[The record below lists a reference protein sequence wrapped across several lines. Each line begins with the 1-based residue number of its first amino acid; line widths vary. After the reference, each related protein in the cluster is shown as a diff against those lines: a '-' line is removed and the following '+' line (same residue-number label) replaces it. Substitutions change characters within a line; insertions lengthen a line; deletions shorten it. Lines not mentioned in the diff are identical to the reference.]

1 MTDHIP
7 THKTS
12 LNIFLKIKIIQLF
25 SLTKLELKLEIN
37 NICIYEESPNI
48 LKFNSIL
55 SNNPWVK
62 EEITRKILNILSRMN
77 MIMQDIRICGVQL
90 KQWLERNLYYERLY

>member
-37 NICIYEESPNI
+37 NIHIYEESPNI

-62 EEITRKILNILSRMN
+62 
-77 MIMQDIRICGVQL
+77 
-90 KQWLERNLYYERLY
+90 